1 MLNSENAPKVE
12 GAPNTE
18 SAMNAENTPKVEGA
32 MNAENT
38 EYRSGFYREA
48 GFYDAHSLP
57 DYGAQSP
64 VTREAFAY
72 DFFPAAA
79 GASTAET
86 SATEPSSPAPLL
98 VWVHGGAWRF
108 GTNQALR
115 DTILS
120 TPTGEQPNTQALM
133 RAAFQQAGWAV
144 ASINY
149 RYSHQALF
157 PGALHDVKEAV
168 RFFRANAQEFGI
180 DPQRIAVAGGSSG
193 GHLSMLVAHTG
204 DSAAGESVFGD
215 SAFRDSVFEDSA
227 STPEH
232 EEYFEG
238 RAASAYPSHSSQVAA
253 AASFYGVSDLRT
265 IFTDRPLAGYALD
278 HPEDDGA
285 EWRLLGS
292 TYPVPADA
300 STLDVSTGQRAVPGV
315 CIERAQKNWERAH
328 PIDAVRPQKRVNL
341 KRVNKFESALA
352 QGASGGATP
361 LMLVHGIS
369 DSCVPYQQSVRVYQA
384 LRTRQVPT
392 DLVLVPDAE
401 HGDSRCFSPEIVQQM
416 LQFLNRTVSSE

>member
-1 MLNSENAPKVE
+1 MQTSESMSNA
-12 GAPNTE
+12 E
-18 SAMNAENTPKVEGA
+18 SAPVVES
-32 MNAENT
+32 T

-72 DFFPAAA
+72 DFFPA
-79 GASTAET
+79 TADI
-86 SATEPSSPAPLL
+86 SSPAPLL

-108 GTNQALR
+108 GTNHALR
-115 DTILS
+115 DTVLR
-120 TPTGEQPNTQALM
+120 TPAGEQPNTQALM

-168 RFFRANAQEFGI
+168 RFFRAHAAEFGI
-180 DPQRIAVAGGSSG
+180 DPQRIAVAGGSAG
-193 GHLSMLVAHTG
+193 GHLGMLVAHTG
-204 DSAAGESVFGD
+204 DSAAGNSVFGD
-215 SAFRDSVFEDSA
+215 SASA
-227 STPEH
+227 HPSTPEH
-232 EEYFEG
+232 NEYFEG

-300 STLDVSTGQRAVPGV
+300 STIDTSAGERAVSGV

-328 PIDAVRPQKRVNL
+328 PIDAVRPQKRVN
-341 KRVNKFESALA
+341 KIEGASA
-352 QGASGGATP
+352 QGVSGGATP

-392 DLVLVPDAE
+392 DLVLVTDAE
-401 HGDSRCFSPEIVQQM
+401 HGDSRCFSPDIVQQM
-416 LQFLNRTVSSE
+416 LRFFNRSV

>member
-1 MLNSENAPKVE
+1 M
-12 GAPNTE
+12 NT
-18 SAMNAENTPKVEGA
+18 EGA

-57 DYGAQSP
+57 DYGAQSS

-72 DFFPAAA
+72 DFFPA
-79 GASTAET
+79 TAE
-86 SATEPSSPAPLL
+86 SSPAPLL

-115 DTILS
+115 DTILR
-120 TPTGEQPNTQALM
+120 TPTGEQPNAQALM
-133 RAAFQQAGWAV
+133 RATFQRAGWAV

-168 RFFRANAQEFGI
+168 RFFRANAHEFGI
-180 DPQRIAVAGGSSG
+180 DPQRIAVAGGSAG

-204 DSAAGESVFGD
+204 DSAAGD
-215 SAFRDSVFEDSA
+215 PAFDDSA
-227 STPEH
+227 SAPEH
-232 EEYFEG
+232 DEYFEG

-300 STLDVSTGQRAVPGV
+300 STLDVSTGERAVPGV

-392 DLVLVPDAE
+392 DLVLVSDAE

>member
-1 MLNSENAPKVE
+1 MQTSESMSNA
-12 GAPNTE
+12 E
-18 SAMNAENTPKVEGA
+18 SAPVVES
-32 MNAENT
+32 T
-38 EYRSGFYREA
+38 EYRCGFYREA

-72 DFFPAAA
+72 DFFPA
-79 GASTAET
+79 TAD
-86 SATEPSSPAPLL
+86 ASSPAPLL

-115 DTILS
+115 DTVLR
-120 TPTGEQPNTQALM
+120 TPDGEQPNTQALM

-168 RFFRANAQEFGI
+168 RFFRANAHEFGI
-180 DPQRIAVAGGSSG
+180 DPQRIAVAGGSAG

-204 DSAAGESVFGD
+204 DSAAGNSVFGD
-215 SAFRDSVFEDSA
+215 SANAPKHD
-227 STPEH
+227 
-232 EEYFEG
+232 EYFEG

-253 AASFYGVSDLRT
+253 GASFYGVSDLRT

-292 TYPVPADA
+292 THPVPAN
-300 STLDVSTGQRAVPGV
+300 VSTIDAAKGERAVPGV
-315 CIERAQKNWERAH
+315 ALERAKKNWERAH
-328 PIDAVRPQKRVNL
+328 PIDAVRPQKRVN
-341 KRVNKFESALA
+341 KIESACA
-352 QGASGGATP
+352 PGVSGGATP

-401 HGDSRCFSPEIVQQM
+401 HGDSRCFSPDIVQQM
-416 LQFLNRTVSSE
+416 LRFFDRAV

>member
-1 MLNSENAPKVE
+1 MQTSESAL
-12 GAPNTE
+12 ATE
-18 SAMNAENTPKVEGA
+18 SAPAVES
-32 MNAENT
+32 T

-48 GFYDAHSLP
+48 GFCDTHSLP
-57 DYGAQSP
+57 HYGAQSP

-72 DFFPAAA
+72 DFFPAT
-79 GASTAET
+79 GDV
-86 SATEPSSPAPLL
+86 SSPAPLL

-115 DTILS
+115 DTVLR
-120 TPTGEQPNTQALM
+120 TPDGEQPNTQALM
-133 RAAFQQAGWAV
+133 RDAFQQAGWAV

-168 RFFRANAQEFGI
+168 RFFRAHAHEFGI
-180 DPQRIAVAGGSSG
+180 DPQRIAVAGGSAG

-204 DSAAGESVFGD
+204 DSAAES
-215 SAFRDSVFEDSA
+215 SA

-232 EEYFEG
+232 NEYFEG
-238 RAASAYPSHSSQVAA
+238 RAASVYPSHSSHVAA

-300 STLDVSTGQRAVPGV
+300 STIDTSAGERAVPGV

-328 PIDAVRPQKRVNL
+328 PIDAVRPQKRVN
-341 KRVNKFESALA
+341 KIESASA
-352 QGASGGATP
+352 QGASGGATA

-401 HGDSRCFSPEIVQQM
+401 HGDSRCFSPDIVQQM
-416 LQFLNRTVSSE
+416 LRFFNRTV

>member
-1 MLNSENAPKVE
+1 MQTS
-12 GAPNTE
+12 E
-18 SAMNAENTPKVEGA
+18 SALPAEGVRNVER
-32 MNAENT
+32 T

-72 DFFPAAA
+72 DFFPAAV

-144 ASINY
+144 TSINY

-168 RFFRANAQEFGI
+168 RFFRANAHGFGI
-180 DPQRIAVAGGSSG
+180 DPQRIAVAGGSAG

-204 DSAAGESVFGD
+204 DSAASDSVLGDSAFGNSAFGD
-215 SAFRDSVFEDSA
+215 SAGA
-227 STPEH
+227 PEH
-232 EEYFEG
+232 DEYFEG

-300 STLDVSTGQRAVPGV
+300 STLDASKGERAVPGV

>member
-1 MLNSENAPKVE
+1 MQTS
-12 GAPNTE
+12 E
-18 SAMNAENTPKVEGA
+18 SALATEGVPNVESA
-32 MNAENT
+32 PAVEST

-57 DYGAQSP
+57 DYGAQSS

-72 DFFPAAA
+72 DFFPAT
-79 GASTAET
+79 GDI
-86 SATEPSSPAPLL
+86 SSPAPLL

-115 DTILS
+115 DTVLR
-120 TPTGEQPNTQALM
+120 TPDGEQPNTQALM

-168 RFFRANAQEFGI
+168 RFFRAHAHEFGI
-180 DPQRIAVAGGSSG
+180 DPQRIVVAGGSAG
-193 GHLSMLVAHTG
+193 GHLSMMVAHTG
-204 DSAAGESVFGD
+204 DSAAGNSVFGD
-215 SAFRDSVFEDSA
+215 SANAPERD
-227 STPEH
+227 
-232 EEYFEG
+232 EYFEG

-292 TYPVPADA
+292 TYPVPTDMSNIDA
-300 STLDVSTGQRAVPGV
+300 STGERAVPGV

-328 PIDAVRPQKRVNL
+328 PIDAVRPQKRVN
-341 KRVNKFESALA
+341 KIESASA
-352 QGASGGATP
+352 PGVSGGATP

-401 HGDSRCFSPEIVQQM
+401 HGDSRCFSPDIVQQM
-416 LQFLNRTVSSE
+416 LRFFNRAV

>member
-1 MLNSENAPKVE
+1 M
-12 GAPNTE
+12 NTE
-18 SAMNAENTPKVEGA
+18 GTLHAEGVPTIES
-32 MNAENT
+32 T

-115 DTILS
+115 DTILR

-168 RFFRANAQEFGI
+168 RFFRANEHEFGI
-180 DPQRIAVAGGSSG
+180 DPQRIAVAGGSAG

-215 SAFRDSVFEDSA
+215 SASA
-227 STPEH
+227 PEH
-232 EEYFEG
+232 DEYFEG
-238 RAASAYPSHSSQVAA
+238 RAASSYPSHSSQVAA

-300 STLDVSTGQRAVPGV
+300 STIDISKGERAVPGV

-341 KRVNKFESALA
+341 KRVNKFKSALA

-392 DLVLVPDAE
+392 VLVLVPDAE

>member
-1 MLNSENAPKVE
+1 MQTFESALATESVLNAGNVPKVAGALNTE
-12 GAPNTE
+12 GAPAVE
-18 SAMNAENTPKVEGA
+18 S
-32 MNAENT
+32 T

-48 GFYDAHSLP
+48 GFCDTHSLP

-79 GASTAET
+79 DI
-86 SATEPSSPAPLL
+86 SSPAPLL

-115 DTILS
+115 DTVLR
-120 TPTGEQPNTQALM
+120 TPDGEQPNTQALM

-168 RFFRANAQEFGI
+168 RFFRAHAAEFGI
-180 DPQRIAVAGGSSG
+180 DPQRIAVAGGSAG

-204 DSAAGESVFGD
+204 DSAAGNSVFGD
-215 SAFRDSVFEDSA
+215 SASA
-227 STPEH
+227 PEH
-232 EEYFEG
+232 TEHNEYFEG

-292 TYPVPADA
+292 TYPVPADVSNIDA
-300 STLDVSTGQRAVPGV
+300 SRGERAVPGV
-315 CIERAQKNWERAH
+315 SLERAQTNWERAH
-328 PIDAVRPQKRVNL
+328 PIDAVRPQKRVN
-341 KRVNKFESALA
+341 KIESASA
-352 QGASGGATP
+352 PGASGDATP

-401 HGDSRCFSPEIVQQM
+401 HGDSRCFSPDIVQQM
-416 LQFLNRTVSSE
+416 LRFFNRVV

>member
-1 MLNSENAPKVE
+1 MQISESAPTVEGALNAEDAPKVE
-12 GAPNTE
+12 
-18 SAMNAENTPKVEGA
+18 S
-32 MNAENT
+32 T

-64 VTREAFAY
+64 VTHEAFAY
-72 DFFPAAA
+72 DFFPAT
-79 GASTAET
+79 GDI
-86 SATEPSSPAPLL
+86 SSPAPLL

-115 DTILS
+115 DTILR
-120 TPTGEQPNTQALM
+120 TPGGEQPNTQALM

-168 RFFRANAQEFGI
+168 RFFRANAHEFGI
-180 DPQRIAVAGGSSG
+180 DPQRIAVAGGSAG
-193 GHLSMLVAHTG
+193 GHLSMMVAHTG
-204 DSAAGESVFGD
+204 DSAAGDSAFGD
-215 SAFRDSVFEDSA
+215 SASA
-227 STPEH
+227 PEH
-232 EEYFEG
+232 DEYYEG
-238 RAASAYPSHSSQVAA
+238 RAASAYPSHSSQVTA

-300 STLDVSTGQRAVPGV
+300 STIDVSKGEQAVPGV

-328 PIDAVRPQKRVNL
+328 PIDAVRPQKRVN
-341 KRVNKFESALA
+341 KVESASA
-352 QGASGGATP
+352 QGASGGATA

-401 HGDSRCFSPEIVQQM
+401 HGDSRCFSPDIVQQM
-416 LQFLNRTVSSE
+416 LQFFNRTV

>member
-1 MLNSENAPKVE
+1 MQTSES
-12 GAPNTE
+12 APNAE
-18 SAMNAENTPKVEGA
+18 SAPNIES
-32 MNAENT
+32 T
-38 EYRSGFYREA
+38 EYLSGFYREA
-48 GFYDAHSLP
+48 DFYDAHSLP

-72 DFFPAAA
+72 DFFPA
-79 GASTAET
+79 TAD
-86 SATEPSSPAPLL
+86 ASSPAPLL

-115 DTILS
+115 DTILR
-120 TPTGEQPNTQALM
+120 TPAGEQPNTQALM
-133 RAAFQQAGWAV
+133 RTAFQQAGWAV
-144 ASINY
+144 ASVNY

-168 RFFRANAQEFGI
+168 RFFRAHAHEFGI
-180 DPQRIAVAGGSSG
+180 DPQHIAVAGGSAG
-193 GHLSMLVAHTG
+193 GHLSMMVAHTG
-204 DSAAGESVFGD
+204 DSAAGNSVFGD
-215 SAFRDSVFEDSA
+215 SANAPERD
-227 STPEH
+227 
-232 EEYFEG
+232 EYFEG

-300 STLDVSTGQRAVPGV
+300 YTIDTSAGERAVSGV
-315 CIERAQKNWERAH
+315 SIERAQKNWERAH
-328 PIDAVRPQKRVNL
+328 PIDAVRPQKRVN
-341 KRVNKFESALA
+341 KIESACA
-352 QGASGGATP
+352 PGVSGGATP

-401 HGDSRCFSPEIVQQM
+401 HGDSRCFSPDIVQQM
-416 LQFLNRTVSSE
+416 LRFFDRAV

>member
-1 MLNSENAPKVE
+1 MQISESAPKVE
-12 GAPNTE
+12 GAL
-18 SAMNAENTPKVEGA
+18 NAEDAPNVEGA
-32 MNAENT
+32 PTVEST

-72 DFFPAAA
+72 DFFPAT
-79 GASTAET
+79 GDI
-86 SATEPSSPAPLL
+86 SSPAPLL

-115 DTILS
+115 DTVLR
-120 TPTGEQPNTQALM
+120 TPGGEQPNTQALM

-168 RFFRANAQEFGI
+168 RFFRANAHEFGI
-180 DPQRIAVAGGSSG
+180 DPQRIAVAGGSAG
-193 GHLSMLVAHTG
+193 GHLSMMVAHTG
-204 DSAAGESVFGD
+204 DSAAGDPAFGD
-215 SAFRDSVFEDSA
+215 SASA
-227 STPEH
+227 PEH
-232 EEYFEG
+232 DEYFEG

-292 TYPVPADA
+292 THPVPAD
-300 STLDVSTGQRAVPGV
+300 VSTIDASKGERAVPGV

-328 PIDAVRPQKRVNL
+328 PIDAVRPQKRVN
-341 KRVNKFESALA
+341 KVENASA
-352 QGASGGATP
+352 QGASGGATA
-361 LMLVHGIS
+361 LMLVHGIA

-392 DLVLVPDAE
+392 DLVLVPGAE
-401 HGDSRCFSPEIVQQM
+401 HGDSRCFSPEIVQRM
-416 LQFLNRTVSSE
+416 LSFLNATV

>member
-1 MLNSENAPKVE
+1 MLNSENAPKIE

-72 DFFPAAA
+72 DFFPAAT

-86 SATEPSSPAPLL
+86 SATESSSPAPLL

-115 DTILS
+115 DTTLR
-120 TPTGEQPNTQALM
+120 TPDGEQPNTQALM
-133 RAAFQQAGWAV
+133 RAAFQPAGWAV

-168 RFFRANAQEFGI
+168 RFFRANAHEFGI
-180 DPQRIAVAGGSSG
+180 DPQRIAVAGGSAG
-193 GHLSMLVAHTG
+193 GHLSMMVAHTG
-204 DSAAGESVFGD
+204 DSAASDSVLGDSAFGNSAFGD
-215 SAFRDSVFEDSA
+215 SAGA
-227 STPEH
+227 PEH
-232 EEYFEG
+232 DEYFEG
-238 RAASAYPSHSSQVAA
+238 RAASAYSSHSSQVAA

-300 STLDVSTGQRAVPGV
+300 STIDISIGERAVPGV

-328 PIDAVRPQKRVNL
+328 PIDAVRSQ

>member
-1 MLNSENAPKVE
+1 MQTSE
-12 GAPNTE
+12 
-18 SAMNAENTPKVEGA
+18 STPTVEGA
-32 MNAENT
+32 MDAEDALTTEGTPNVESAQTVEDAPTVEST

-48 GFYDAHSLP
+48 GFHDAHSLP

-72 DFFPAAA
+72 DFFPAT
-79 GASTAET
+79 GDI
-86 SATEPSSPAPLL
+86 SSPAPLL

-115 DTILS
+115 DTILH
-120 TPTGEQPNTQALM
+120 TPGGEQPNTQALM

-168 RFFRANAQEFGI
+168 RFFRANAHEFGI
-180 DPQRIAVAGGSSG
+180 DPQRIAVAGGSAG
-193 GHLSMLVAHTG
+193 GHLSMMVAHTG
-204 DSAAGESVFGD
+204 DSAAGDPAFGD
-215 SAFRDSVFEDSA
+215 SASA
-227 STPEH
+227 PEH
-232 EEYFEG
+232 DEYFEG

-292 TYPVPADA
+292 THPVPAD
-300 STLDVSTGQRAVPGV
+300 VSNIDISAGERAVPGV

-328 PIDAVRPQKRVNL
+328 PIDAVRPQKRVN
-341 KRVNKFESALA
+341 KIESASA
-352 QGASGGATP
+352 PGVSGGATA

-401 HGDSRCFSPEIVQQM
+401 HGDSRCFSPDIVQQM
-416 LQFLNRTVSSE
+416 LRFFNRVV

>member
-1 MLNSENAPKVE
+1 MQTPES
-12 GAPNTE
+12 APNAE
-18 SAMNAENTPKVEGA
+18 SAPNIES
-32 MNAENT
+32 T

-48 GFYDAHSLP
+48 DFYDAHSLP

-72 DFFPAAA
+72 DFFPA
-79 GASTAET
+79 TAD
-86 SATEPSSPAPLL
+86 ASSPAPLL

-115 DTILS
+115 YTILR
-120 TPTGEQPNTQALM
+120 TPAGEQPNTQALM
-133 RAAFQQAGWAV
+133 RTAFQQAGWAV

-168 RFFRANAQEFGI
+168 RFFRANAHEFGI
-180 DPQRIAVAGGSSG
+180 DPQRIAVAGGSAG

-204 DSAAGESVFGD
+204 DSAAGNSVFGD
-215 SAFRDSVFEDSA
+215 SANAPKHD
-227 STPEH
+227 
-232 EEYFEG
+232 EYFEG

-253 AASFYGVSDLRT
+253 GASFYGVSDLRT

-292 TYPVPADA
+292 THPVPAN
-300 STLDVSTGQRAVPGV
+300 VSTIDAAKGERAVPGV
-315 CIERAQKNWERAH
+315 ALERAKKNWERAH
-328 PIDAVRPQKRVNL
+328 PIDAVRPQKRVN
-341 KRVNKFESALA
+341 KIESACA
-352 QGASGGATP
+352 PGVSGGATP

-401 HGDSRCFSPEIVQQM
+401 HGDSRCFSPDIVQQM
-416 LQFLNRTVSSE
+416 LLFLNHAVQFNRGV

>member
-1 MLNSENAPKVE
+1 MQISESTPTVE
-12 GAPNTE
+12 GALTTE
-18 SAMNAENTPKVEGA
+18 G
-32 MNAENT
+32 T

-79 GASTAET
+79 DSSTAEAST
-86 SATEPSSPAPLL
+86 VEASSPAPLL

-115 DTILS
+115 DIILR
-120 TPTGEQPNTQALM
+120 TPGGEQPNTQALM

-168 RFFRANAQEFGI
+168 RFFRANAHEFGI
-180 DPQRIAVAGGSSG
+180 DPQRIAVAGGSAG
-193 GHLSMLVAHTG
+193 GHLSMMVAHTG
-204 DSAAGESVFGD
+204 DSAAGDGSGGD
-215 SAFRDSVFEDSA
+215 PASA
-227 STPEH
+227 PEH
-232 EEYFEG
+232 DEYFEG

-253 AASFYGVSDLRT
+253 AVSFYGVSDLRT

-292 TYPVPADA
+292 THPVPSDLSAIDA
-300 STLDVSTGQRAVPGV
+300 SKGERAVPGI

-328 PIDAVRPQKRVNL
+328 PIDAVRPQKRVN
-341 KRVNKFESALA
+341 KVESASA
-352 QGASGGATP
+352 QGASGGATA

-384 LRTRQVPT
+384 PRTRQVPT

-401 HGDSRCFSPEIVQQM
+401 HGDSRCFSPDIVQQM
-416 LQFLNRTVSSE
+416 LQFFNRTV

>member
-1 MLNSENAPKVE
+1 MQISE
-12 GAPNTE
+12 GAPT
-18 SAMNAENTPKVEGA
+18 VEGA
-32 MNAENT
+32 MDTKGTPNVEGALTAEGTPTVEST

-48 GFYDAHSLP
+48 GFHDAHSLP
-57 DYGAQSP
+57 GYGAQSP

-79 GASTAET
+79 DSSTAET

-98 VWVHGGAWRF
+98 VWIHGGAWRF

-115 DTILS
+115 DTILR

-168 RFFRANAQEFGI
+168 RFFRANAHEFGI
-180 DPQRIAVAGGSSG
+180 DPQRIAVAGGSAG
-193 GHLSMLVAHTG
+193 GHLSMMVAHTG
-204 DSAAGESVFGD
+204 DSAASDGSGGD
-215 SAFRDSVFEDSA
+215 PASA
-227 STPEH
+227 PEH
-232 EEYFEG
+232 AEHDEYYEG

-292 TYPVPADA
+292 THPVPAD
-300 STLDVSTGQRAVPGV
+300 VSTIDASKGERAVPGV

-328 PIDAVRPQKRVNL
+328 PIDAVRPQKRVN
-341 KRVNKFESALA
+341 KVESASA
-352 QGASGGATP
+352 PGASGGATA

-401 HGDSRCFSPEIVQQM
+401 HGDSRCFSPDIVQQM
-416 LQFLNRTVSSE
+416 LQFFNRTV

>member
-1 MLNSENAPKVE
+1 MQISESAPKVE
-12 GAPNTE
+12 GALNAEDSPNTE
-18 SAMNAENTPKVEGA
+18 GVPNVESAPTVES
-32 MNAENT
+32 T

-48 GFYDAHSLP
+48 GFHDAHSLP

-72 DFFPAAA
+72 DFFPAT
-79 GASTAET
+79 GDI
-86 SATEPSSPAPLL
+86 SSPAPLL

-115 DTILS
+115 DTILRTS
-120 TPTGEQPNTQALM
+120 GGEQPNTQALM

-168 RFFRANAQEFGI
+168 RFFRANAHEFGI
-180 DPQRIAVAGGSSG
+180 DPQRIAVAGGSAG
-193 GHLSMLVAHTG
+193 GHLSMMVAHTG
-204 DSAAGESVFGD
+204 DSAAGDGSGGD
-215 SAFRDSVFEDSA
+215 PASA
-227 STPEH
+227 PEH
-232 EEYFEG
+232 DEYFEG

-253 AASFYGVSDLRT
+253 GASFYGVSDLRT

-292 TYPVPADA
+292 THPVPAN
-300 STLDVSTGQRAVPGV
+300 VSTIDAAKGERAVPGV
-315 CIERAQKNWERAH
+315 ALERAKKNWERAH
-328 PIDAVRPQKRVNL
+328 PIDAVRPQKRVN
-341 KRVNKFESALA
+341 KIESACA
-352 QGASGGATP
+352 PGVSGGATP

-401 HGDSRCFSPEIVQQM
+401 HGDSRCFSPDIVQQM
-416 LQFLNRTVSSE
+416 LLFLNHAVQFNRGV

>member
-1 MLNSENAPKVE
+1 MQTSENAPKVE
-12 GAPNTE
+12 GALNAEDSPNVE
-18 SAMNAENTPKVEGA
+18 SAATVES
-32 MNAENT
+32 T
-38 EYRSGFYREA
+38 DYRSGFYREA

-72 DFFPAAA
+72 DFFPAT
-79 GASTAET
+79 GDI
-86 SATEPSSPAPLL
+86 SSPAPLL

-115 DTILS
+115 DTILR
-120 TPTGEQPNTQALM
+120 TPGGEQPNTQALM

-168 RFFRANAQEFGI
+168 RFFRANAHEFGI
-180 DPQRIAVAGGSSG
+180 DPQRIAVAGGSAG
-193 GHLSMLVAHTG
+193 GHLSMMVAHTG
-204 DSAAGESVFGD
+204 DSAAGASAPEDSVSEDSAFGD
-215 SAFRDSVFEDSA
+215 SASA
-227 STPEH
+227 PEYD
-232 EEYFEG
+232 EYFEG

-292 TYPVPADA
+292 THPVPAD
-300 STLDVSTGQRAVPGV
+300 VSTIDASKGERAVPGI

-328 PIDAVRPQKRVNL
+328 PIDAVQPQKRVN
-341 KRVNKFESALA
+341 KVESASA
-352 QGASGGATP
+352 QGTSGGGTA

-401 HGDSRCFSPEIVQQM
+401 HGDSRCFSPDIVQQM
-416 LQFLNRTVSSE
+416 LLFLNRAVQFNRSV

>member
-1 MLNSENAPKVE
+1 MQIS
-12 GAPNTE
+12 E
-18 SAMNAENTPKVEGA
+18 SAPTVEGA
-32 MNAENT
+32 MDAEDALTTEGTPNVESAQTVEDAPTVEST

-48 GFYDAHSLP
+48 GFHDAHSLP

-72 DFFPAAA
+72 DFFPAT
-79 GASTAET
+79 GDI
-86 SATEPSSPAPLL
+86 SSPAPLL

-115 DTILS
+115 DTILH
-120 TPTGEQPNTQALM
+120 PPGGEQPNTQALM

-168 RFFRANAQEFGI
+168 RFFRANAHEFGI
-180 DPQRIAVAGGSSG
+180 DPQRIAVAGGSAG
-193 GHLSMLVAHTG
+193 GHLSMMVAHTG
-204 DSAAGESVFGD
+204 DSAAGD
-215 SAFRDSVFEDSA
+215 SAFGDSA

-232 EEYFEG
+232 DEYFEG

-292 TYPVPADA
+292 TYPVPAD
-300 STLDVSTGQRAVPGV
+300 VSTIDASKGERAVPGV

-328 PIDAVRPQKRVNL
+328 PIDAVRPQKRVN
-341 KRVNKFESALA
+341 KIESASA

-401 HGDSRCFSPEIVQQM
+401 HGDSRCFSPDIVQQM
-416 LQFLNRTVSSE
+416 LQFFNRIV

>member
-1 MLNSENAPKVE
+1 MQISESAPTVE
-12 GAPNTE
+12 GAL
-18 SAMNAENTPKVEGA
+18 NAEDAPNVES
-32 MNAENT
+32 EPIVEST

-72 DFFPAAA
+72 DFFPAI
-79 GASTAET
+79 GDI
-86 SATEPSSPAPLL
+86 SSPTPLL

-115 DTILS
+115 DTVLR
-120 TPTGEQPNTQALM
+120 TPGGEQPNTQALM

-168 RFFRANAQEFGI
+168 RFFRANAHEFGI
-180 DPQRIAVAGGSSG
+180 DPQRIAVAGGSAG
-193 GHLSMLVAHTG
+193 GHLSMMVAHTG
-204 DSAAGESVFGD
+204 DSAASDGSGGD
-215 SAFRDSVFEDSA
+215 PASA
-227 STPEH
+227 PEH
-232 EEYFEG
+232 DEYFEG

-253 AASFYGVSDLRT
+253 AGSFYGVSDLRT

-300 STLDVSTGQRAVPGV
+300 STIDVSKGERAVPGV

-328 PIDAVRPQKRVNL
+328 PIDAVRPQKRVN
-341 KRVNKFESALA
+341 KVESASA
-352 QGASGGATP
+352 PGASGGATA

-401 HGDSRCFSPEIVQQM
+401 HGDSHCFSPDIVQQM
-416 LQFLNRTVSSE
+416 LLFLNRAVQLNRTV

>member
-1 MLNSENAPKVE
+1 MDTKGTPNVE
-12 GAPNTE
+12 GALTAEGTPTVE
-18 SAMNAENTPKVEGA
+18 S
-32 MNAENT
+32 T

-48 GFYDAHSLP
+48 GFHDAHSLP

-72 DFFPAAA
+72 DFFPAT
-79 GASTAET
+79 GNI
-86 SATEPSSPAPLL
+86 SSSAPLL

-115 DTILS
+115 DTVLR
-120 TPTGEQPNTQALM
+120 TPDGEQPNTQALM

-168 RFFRANAQEFGI
+168 RFFRANAHEFGI
-180 DPQRIAVAGGSSG
+180 DPQRIAVAGGSAG
-193 GHLSMLVAHTG
+193 GHLSMMVAHTG
-204 DSAAGESVFGD
+204 DSAASDGSGGD
-215 SAFRDSVFEDSA
+215 PASA
-227 STPEH
+227 PEH
-232 EEYFEG
+232 AEHDEYYEG

-292 TYPVPADA
+292 THPVPV
-300 STLDVSTGQRAVPGV
+300 DVSTIDASKGERAVPGV
-315 CIERAQKNWERAH
+315 CIDRAQKNWERAH
-328 PIDAVRPQKRVNL
+328 PIDAVRPQKRVN
-341 KRVNKFESALA
+341 KVESASA
-352 QGASGGATP
+352 PGVSGGATA

-401 HGDSRCFSPEIVQQM
+401 HGDSRCFSPDIVQQM
-416 LQFLNRTVSSE
+416 LLFLNRAVQFNRGV

>member
-1 MLNSENAPKVE
+1 MQISESAPKVE
-12 GAPNTE
+12 GALNTE
-18 SAMNAENTPKVEGA
+18 GTPNVEGA
-32 MNAENT
+32 LTTEGTPNVESAQTVEDAPTVEST

-48 GFYDAHSLP
+48 GFHDAHSLP

-72 DFFPAAA
+72 DFFPAT
-79 GASTAET
+79 GDI
-86 SATEPSSPAPLL
+86 SSPAPLL

-115 DTILS
+115 DTILR
-120 TPTGEQPNTQALM
+120 TPGGEQPNTQALM

-168 RFFRANAQEFGI
+168 RFFRANAHEFGI
-180 DPQRIAVAGGSSG
+180 DPQRIAVAGGSAG
-193 GHLSMLVAHTG
+193 GHLSMMVAHTG
-204 DSAAGESVFGD
+204 DSAAGNGSGG
-215 SAFRDSVFEDSA
+215 DSA

-232 EEYFEG
+232 DEYYEG
-238 RAASAYPSHSSQVAA
+238 RAASAYPSHSSQVTA

-300 STLDVSTGQRAVPGV
+300 STIDVSKGEQAVPGV

-328 PIDAVRPQKRVNL
+328 PIDAVRPQKRVN
-341 KRVNKFESALA
+341 KVESASA
-352 QGASGGATP
+352 QGASGGATA

-401 HGDSRCFSPEIVQQM
+401 HGDSRCFSPDIVQQM
-416 LQFLNRTVSSE
+416 LQFFNRTV

>member
-1 MLNSENAPKVE
+1 MQISESAPKVE
-12 GAPNTE
+12 GAL
-18 SAMNAENTPKVEGA
+18 NAEDAPNVEGA
-32 MNAENT
+32 PTVEST

-72 DFFPAAA
+72 DFFPAT
-79 GASTAET
+79 GDI
-86 SATEPSSPAPLL
+86 SSPAPLL

-115 DTILS
+115 DTVLR
-120 TPTGEQPNTQALM
+120 TPGGEQPNTQALM

-168 RFFRANAQEFGI
+168 RFFRANAHEFGI
-180 DPQRIAVAGGSSG
+180 DPQRIAVAGGSAG
-193 GHLSMLVAHTG
+193 GHLSMMVAHTG
-204 DSAAGESVFGD
+204 DSAAGDPAFGD
-215 SAFRDSVFEDSA
+215 SASA
-227 STPEH
+227 PEH
-232 EEYFEG
+232 DEYFEG

-292 TYPVPADA
+292 THPVPAD
-300 STLDVSTGQRAVPGV
+300 VSTIDMSKGERAVPGV

-328 PIDAVRPQKRVNL
+328 PIDAVRPQKRVN
-341 KRVNKFESALA
+341 KVESASA
-352 QGASGGATP
+352 PGVSGGATA

-401 HGDSRCFSPEIVQQM
+401 HGDSRCFSPDIVQQM
-416 LQFLNRTVSSE
+416 LLFLNRAVQFNRSV

>member
-1 MLNSENAPKVE
+1 MQISESVPTVEGALNAEDAPKVE
-12 GAPNTE
+12 
-18 SAMNAENTPKVEGA
+18 S
-32 MNAENT
+32 T

-72 DFFPAAA
+72 DFFPPT
-79 GASTAET
+79 GDI
-86 SATEPSSPAPLL
+86 SSPAPLL

-115 DTILS
+115 DTVLR
-120 TPTGEQPNTQALM
+120 TPGGEQPNTQALM
-133 RAAFQQAGWAV
+133 RAAFQQTGWAV

-157 PGALHDVKEAV
+157 PGALHDVKEAL
-168 RFFRANAQEFGI
+168 RFFRANAHEFGI
-180 DPQRIAVAGGSSG
+180 DPQRIAVAGGSAG
-193 GHLSMLVAHTG
+193 GHLSMMVAHTG
-204 DSAAGESVFGD
+204 DSAAGDRAYGD
-215 SAFRDSVFEDSA
+215 SASA
-227 STPEH
+227 PQHAEH
-232 EEYFEG
+232 NEYFEG

-292 TYPVPADA
+292 THPVPADMSNIDA
-300 STLDVSTGQRAVPGV
+300 SAGERAVSGV
-315 CIERAQKNWERAH
+315 SIERAQKNWERAH
-328 PIDAVRPQKRVNL
+328 PIDAVRPQKRVN
-341 KRVNKFESALA
+341 KIESAPA
-352 QGASGGATP
+352 QGASGDATP

-401 HGDSRCFSPEIVQQM
+401 HGDSRCFSPDIVQQM
-416 LQFLNRTVSSE
+416 LRFFDRAV

>member
-1 MLNSENAPKVE
+1 MQTS
-12 GAPNTE
+12 E
-18 SAMNAENTPKVEGA
+18 SAPTIES
-32 MNAENT
+32 T

-86 SATEPSSPAPLL
+86 STAEAPSPAPLL

-115 DTILS
+115 DTILR
-120 TPTGEQPNTQALM
+120 TPDGEQPNTQALM

-168 RFFRANAQEFGI
+168 RFFRANAHEFGI
-180 DPQRIAVAGGSSG
+180 DPQRIAVAGGSAG
-193 GHLSMLVAHTG
+193 GHLSMMVAHTG
-204 DSAAGESVFGD
+204 DSAAG
-215 SAFRDSVFEDSA
+215 DSVFDDSA
-227 STPEH
+227 SAPEH
-232 EEYFEG
+232 DEYFEG
-238 RAASAYPSHSSQVAA
+238 RAASAYPSQSSQVVA

-300 STLDVSTGQRAVPGV
+300 STLDASKGKRAVPGV

-328 PIDAVRPQKRVNL
+328 PIDAVRPQKQVNQ

-352 QGASGGATP
+352 QGASVNATP

-416 LQFLNRTVSSE
+416 LQFLNRTV

>member
-1 MLNSENAPKVE
+1 MQTSES
-12 GAPNTE
+12 APNAE
-18 SAMNAENTPKVEGA
+18 SAPNIES
-32 MNAENT
+32 T

-48 GFYDAHSLP
+48 DFYDAHSLP

-72 DFFPAAA
+72 DFFPA
-79 GASTAET
+79 TAD
-86 SATEPSSPAPLL
+86 ASSPAPLL

-115 DTILS
+115 DTILR
-120 TPTGEQPNTQALM
+120 TPAGEQPNTQALM
-133 RAAFQQAGWAV
+133 RTAFQQAGWAV
-144 ASINY
+144 ASVNY

-168 RFFRANAQEFGI
+168 RFFRAHAHEFGI
-180 DPQRIAVAGGSSG
+180 DPQHIAVAGGSAG
-193 GHLSMLVAHTG
+193 GHLSMMVAHTG
-204 DSAAGESVFGD
+204 DSAAGNSVFGD
-215 SAFRDSVFEDSA
+215 SANAPERD
-227 STPEH
+227 
-232 EEYFEG
+232 EYFEG

-292 TYPVPADA
+292 THPVPAD
-300 STLDVSTGQRAVPGV
+300 VSNIDISAGERAVPGV

-328 PIDAVRPQKRVNL
+328 PIDAVRPQKRVN
-341 KRVNKFESALA
+341 KIESASA
-352 QGASGGATP
+352 QGASGGATA

-401 HGDSRCFSPEIVQQM
+401 HGDSRCFSPDIVQQM
-416 LQFLNRTVSSE
+416 LRFFNRAVRFNRSV

>member
-1 MLNSENAPKVE
+1 MLNSESAPKIERALNAE
-12 GAPNTE
+12 GALPAGGVPTVE
-18 SAMNAENTPKVEGA
+18 S
-32 MNAENT
+32 T

-79 GASTAET
+79 ETSTAVT
-86 SATEPSSPAPLL
+86 SSPTPLL
-98 VWVHGGAWRF
+98 VWIHGGAWRF

-115 DTILS
+115 DTILR
-120 TPTGEQPNTQALM
+120 TPSGEQPNAQALM

-168 RFFRANAQEFGI
+168 RFFRANAHEFGI
-180 DPQRIAVAGGSSG
+180 DPQRIAVAGGSAG
-193 GHLSMLVAHTG
+193 GHLSMMVGHTG
-204 DSAAGESVFGD
+204 DSAAGDSVFGD
-215 SAFRDSVFEDSA
+215 ST
-227 STPEH
+227 STPEQD
-232 EEYFEG
+232 EYFEG
-238 RAASAYPSHSSQVAA
+238 RAASTYPSHSSQVTA

-292 TYPVPADA
+292 TYPVPTDA
-300 STLDVSTGQRAVPGV
+300 STIDVSKGEQAVPGV

-328 PIDAVRPQKRVNL
+328 PIDAVRPQKQVE
-341 KRVNKFESALA
+341 KVDGASA
-352 QGASGGATP
+352 QGVSGGATA

-369 DSCVPYQQSVRVYQA
+369 DSCVPYQQSVRMYQA

-392 DLVLVPDAE
+392 ELVLVPDAE
-401 HGDSRCFSPEIVQQM
+401 HGDSRCFSLEIVQQM
-416 LQFLNRTVSSE
+416 LLFLNRAIQLNHTV

>member
-1 MLNSENAPKVE
+1 MDAEDALTTE
-12 GAPNTE
+12 GTPNVE
-18 SAMNAENTPKVEGA
+18 SAQTVEDA
-32 MNAENT
+32 PTVEST

-48 GFYDAHSLP
+48 GFHDAHSLP

-72 DFFPAAA
+72 DFFPAT
-79 GASTAET
+79 GDI
-86 SATEPSSPAPLL
+86 SSPAPLL

-115 DTILS
+115 YTILR
-120 TPTGEQPNTQALM
+120 TPAGEQPNTQALM
-133 RAAFQQAGWAV
+133 RTAFQQAGWAV

-168 RFFRANAQEFGI
+168 RFFRANAHEFGI
-180 DPQRIAVAGGSSG
+180 DPQRIAVAGGSAG

-204 DSAAGESVFGD
+204 DSAAGNSVFGD
-215 SAFRDSVFEDSA
+215 SANAPKHD
-227 STPEH
+227 
-232 EEYFEG
+232 EYFEG

-253 AASFYGVSDLRT
+253 GASFYGVSDLRT

-292 TYPVPADA
+292 THPVPAN
-300 STLDVSTGQRAVPGV
+300 VSTIDAAKGERAVPGV
-315 CIERAQKNWERAH
+315 ALERAKKNWERAH
-328 PIDAVRPQKRVNL
+328 PIDAVRPQKRVN
-341 KRVNKFESALA
+341 KIESACA
-352 QGASGGATP
+352 PGVSGGATA

-401 HGDSRCFSPEIVQQM
+401 HGDSRCFSPDIVQQM
-416 LQFLNRTVSSE
+416 LLFLNHAVQFNRGV

>member
-1 MLNSENAPKVE
+1 MQISEGTPTVE
-12 GAPNTE
+12 
-18 SAMNAENTPKVEGA
+18 S
-32 MNAENT
+32 T

-48 GFYDAHSLP
+48 GFHDAHSLP

-79 GASTAET
+79 DSSTAET

-115 DTILS
+115 DTILR

-168 RFFRANAQEFGI
+168 RFFRANAHEFGI
-180 DPQRIAVAGGSSG
+180 DPQRIAVAGGSAG
-193 GHLSMLVAHTG
+193 GHLSMMVAHTG
-204 DSAAGESVFGD
+204 DSAADASAPEDSVSEDSAFGD
-215 SAFRDSVFEDSA
+215 SASA
-227 STPEH
+227 PEH
-232 EEYFEG
+232 DEYFEG

-285 EWRLLGS
+285 EWRLLG
-292 TYPVPADA
+292 TTHPVPAD
-300 STLDVSTGQRAVPGV
+300 VSTIDASKGERAVPGV

-328 PIDAVRPQKRVNL
+328 PIDAVRPQKRVN
-341 KRVNKFESALA
+341 KVESASA
-352 QGASGGATP
+352 QGTSGGATA

-401 HGDSRCFSPEIVQQM
+401 HGDSRCFSPDIVQQM
-416 LQFLNRTVSSE
+416 LQFFNRTV

>member
-1 MLNSENAPKVE
+1 MQTSENAPKVE
-12 GAPNTE
+12 GALNAEDSPNVE
-18 SAMNAENTPKVEGA
+18 SAATVES
-32 MNAENT
+32 T
-38 EYRSGFYREA
+38 DYRSGFYREA

-72 DFFPAAA
+72 DFFPAT
-79 GASTAET
+79 GDI
-86 SATEPSSPAPLL
+86 SSPAPLL

-115 DTILS
+115 GTILR
-120 TPTGEQPNTQALM
+120 TPGGEQPNTQALM
-133 RAAFQQAGWAV
+133 RAVFQKAGWAV

-168 RFFRANAQEFGI
+168 RFFRANAHEFGI
-180 DPQRIAVAGGSSG
+180 DPQRIAVAGGSAG

-204 DSAAGESVFGD
+204 DSAAGASASEDSVSEDSAFGD
-215 SAFRDSVFEDSA
+215 SASA
-227 STPEH
+227 PEH
-232 EEYFEG
+232 DEYFEG

-292 TYPVPADA
+292 THPVPAD
-300 STLDVSTGQRAVPGV
+300 VSTIDASKGERAVPGI

-328 PIDAVRPQKRVNL
+328 PIDAVQPQKRVN
-341 KRVNKFESALA
+341 KVESASA
-352 QGASGGATP
+352 QGTSGGGTA

-401 HGDSRCFSPEIVQQM
+401 HGDSRCFSPDIVQQM
-416 LQFLNRTVSSE
+416 LLFLNRAVQFNRSV

>member
-1 MLNSENAPKVE
+1 MQIS
-12 GAPNTE
+12 E
-18 SAMNAENTPKVEGA
+18 SAPTVENTD
-32 MNAENT
+32 
-38 EYRSGFYREA
+38 YRSGFYREA

-72 DFFPAAA
+72 DFFPAT
-79 GASTAET
+79 GDI
-86 SATEPSSPAPLL
+86 SSPAPLL

-115 DTILS
+115 DTILR
-120 TPTGEQPNTQALM
+120 TPGGEQPNTQALM

-168 RFFRANAQEFGI
+168 RFFRANAHEFGI
-180 DPQRIAVAGGSSG
+180 DPQRIAVAGGSAG
-193 GHLSMLVAHTG
+193 GHLSMMVAHTG
-204 DSAAGESVFGD
+204 NSAAGASVSEDSAFGD
-215 SAFRDSVFEDSA
+215 SASA
-227 STPEH
+227 PEH
-232 EEYFEG
+232 DEYYEG
-238 RAASAYPSHSSQVAA
+238 RAASAYPSHSSQVTA

-292 TYPVPADA
+292 THPVPSDLSAIDA
-300 STLDVSTGQRAVPGV
+300 SKGERAVPGI

-328 PIDAVRPQKRVNL
+328 PIDAVRPQKRVN
-341 KRVNKFESALA
+341 KVESASA
-352 QGASGGATP
+352 PGASGGATP

-401 HGDSRCFSPEIVQQM
+401 HGDSRCFSPDIVQQM
-416 LQFLNRTVSSE
+416 LQFFNRTV

>member
-1 MLNSENAPKVE
+1 MQTSE
-12 GAPNTE
+12 
-18 SAMNAENTPKVEGA
+18 STPKVES
-32 MNAENT
+32 T

-72 DFFPAAA
+72 DFFPAT
-79 GASTAET
+79 GDI
-86 SATEPSSPAPLL
+86 SSPAPLL

-115 DTILS
+115 DTILR
-120 TPTGEQPNTQALM
+120 TPGGEQPNTQALM

-168 RFFRANAQEFGI
+168 RFFRANAHEFGI
-180 DPQRIAVAGGSSG
+180 DPQRIAVAGGSAG
-193 GHLSMLVAHTG
+193 GHLSMMVAHTG
-204 DSAAGESVFGD
+204 DSAAGASVSEDSVSKDSAFGD
-215 SAFRDSVFEDSA
+215 SASA
-227 STPEH
+227 PEH
-232 EEYFEG
+232 DEYFEG

-292 TYPVPADA
+292 THPVPAD
-300 STLDVSTGQRAVPGV
+300 VSTIDASKGERAVPGV

-328 PIDAVRPQKRVNL
+328 PIDAVRPQKRVN
-341 KRVNKFESALA
+341 KVENASA
-352 QGASGGATP
+352 QGTSGGATA

-401 HGDSRCFSPEIVQQM
+401 HGDSRCFSPDIVQQM
-416 LQFLNRTVSSE
+416 LLFLNRAIQINRGV

>member
-1 MLNSENAPKVE
+1 MQIS
-12 GAPNTE
+12 E
-18 SAMNAENTPKVEGA
+18 SAPTVEGA
-32 MNAENT
+32 MDTKGTPNVEGALTAEGTPTVEST

-48 GFYDAHSLP
+48 GFHDAHSLP

-79 GASTAET
+79 DSSTAEAST
-86 SATEPSSPAPLL
+86 VEASSPAPLL

-115 DTILS
+115 DTVLH
-120 TPTGEQPNTQALM
+120 TPGGEQPNTQALM

-168 RFFRANAQEFGI
+168 RFFRANAHEFGI
-180 DPQRIAVAGGSSG
+180 DPQRIAVAGGSAG

-204 DSAAGESVFGD
+204 DSAAGGDGSGGD
-215 SAFRDSVFEDSA
+215 SASA
-227 STPEH
+227 PEH
-232 EEYFEG
+232 DEYYEG

-292 TYPVPADA
+292 THPVPAD
-300 STLDVSTGQRAVPGV
+300 VSTIDASKGERAVPGV

-328 PIDAVRPQKRVNL
+328 PIDAVRPQKRVN
-341 KRVNKFESALA
+341 KVESASA
-352 QGASGGATP
+352 PGASGGATA

-401 HGDSRCFSPEIVQQM
+401 HGDSRCFSPDIVQQM
-416 LQFLNRTVSSE
+416 LRFFNRIV

>member
-1 MLNSENAPKVE
+1 MQTSESAPKIEGALNAEGASKIE
-12 GAPNTE
+12 GAPH
-18 SAMNAENTPKVEGA
+18 AEGVPNVER
-32 MNAENT
+32 T

-48 GFYDAHSLP
+48 GFYDTHSLP

-115 DTILS
+115 DTTLRI
-120 TPTGEQPNTQALM
+120 PDGEQPNTQALM

-168 RFFRANAQEFGI
+168 RFFRANAHEFGI
-180 DPQRIAVAGGSSG
+180 DPQRIAVAGGSAG

-204 DSAAGESVFGD
+204 DSAAGNSAYGDSAFGD
-215 SAFRDSVFEDSA
+215 SASA
-227 STPEH
+227 PEH

-238 RAASAYPSHSSQVAA
+238 RVASAYPSHSSQVAA

-300 STLDVSTGQRAVPGV
+300 STIDISKGERAVPGV

-352 QGASGGATP
+352 QGVSGGATP

-401 HGDSRCFSPEIVQQM
+401 HGDSRCFSPDIVQQM
-416 LQFLNRTVSSE
+416 LLFLNRAVQFNRGV

>member
-1 MLNSENAPKVE
+1 MQISESAPKVE
-12 GAPNTE
+12 GT
-18 SAMNAENTPKVEGA
+18 MNAEDAPNVEGA
-32 MNAENT
+32 LTTEGAPNVEGAPTVEGT

-72 DFFPAAA
+72 DFFPAT
-79 GASTAET
+79 GDI
-86 SATEPSSPAPLL
+86 SSPAPLL

-115 DTILS
+115 DTVLH
-120 TPTGEQPNTQALM
+120 TPGGEQPNTQALM

-168 RFFRANAQEFGI
+168 RFFRANAHEFGI
-180 DPQRIAVAGGSSG
+180 DPQRIAVAGGSAG
-193 GHLSMLVAHTG
+193 GHLSMMVAHTG
-204 DSAAGESVFGD
+204 DSAAGNGSGGD
-215 SAFRDSVFEDSA
+215 SASA
-227 STPEH
+227 PEH
-232 EEYFEG
+232 DEYFEG
-238 RAASAYPSHSSQVAA
+238 RAESAYPSHSSQVAA

-292 TYPVPADA
+292 THPVPAD
-300 STLDVSTGQRAVPGV
+300 VSTIDMSKGERAVPGV

-328 PIDAVRPQKRVNL
+328 PIDAVRPQE
-341 KRVNKFESALA
+341 RVNKVESASA
-352 QGASGGATP
+352 PGASGGATP

-401 HGDSRCFSPEIVQQM
+401 HGDSRCFSPDIVQQM
-416 LQFLNRTVSSE
+416 LRFFNRTV

>member
-1 MLNSENAPKVE
+1 MQTSESAPEIESTMNTEGASKIE
-12 GAPNTE
+12 GAPH
-18 SAMNAENTPKVEGA
+18 AEGVPNVER
-32 MNAENT
+32 T

-168 RFFRANAQEFGI
+168 RFFRANAHEFGI
-180 DPQRIAVAGGSSG
+180 DPQRIAVAGGSAG

-204 DSAAGESVFGD
+204 DSAASESVFGD
-215 SAFRDSVFEDSA
+215 STSA
-227 STPEH
+227 PEH
-232 EEYFEG
+232 DEYFEG

-265 IFTDRPLAGYALD
+265 IFTDRPLAGYALN

-300 STLDVSTGQRAVPGV
+300 STIDISKGERVVPGV

-328 PIDAVRPQKRVNL
+328 PIDAVRSQ

-416 LQFLNRTVSSE
+416 LQFLNRTV